1 MTTLSSSISRVLK
14 LGLAVGAC
22 AGVGG
27 CVIETYSDP
36 IVVPRPA
43 TMPTVAYVPTF
54 PEIGSSATQGAR
66 PATSSTTT
74 LAPGTHAVTTTQPAG
89 PVAIDARTRDQIG
102 QLARD
107 AILRRYPAAR
117 DAKLNDYLVLVGS
130 LVGIASS
137 NPNADFDFVLLD
149 TDQPV
154 AGATWP
160 KTLFVSRG
168 LLAKMED
175 ESELAGVLA
184 REITNLESGRAL
196 KAIGYLAD
204 APPAASKPTSQPQT
218 RPTTGAG
225 AAKSDGAT
233 PASAVLKPT
242 EIVTLTDAGLRQAG
256 QKLADVI
263 LKGSMGAE
271 AEQAADLEGARL
283 AAAAR
288 YAPDGYLRVLTR
300 IKSGAPNSP
309 EWARI
314 KALDEN
320 LPIIAKSH
328 PKSDVTLPHRFQE
341 YVKAARND

>member
-1 MTTLSSSISRVLK
+1 VTTLSSSISRVVK
-14 LGLAVGAC
+14 LGMAAGAC
-22 AGVGG
+22 ALIGG

-43 TMPTVAYVPTF
+43 TVP
-54 PEIGSSATQGAR
+54 ATTYAQGAASTTW
-66 PATSSTTT
+66 PATNPGGLPTTRPTTT

-102 QLARD
+102 QSARE

-160 KTLFVSRG
+160 KTVVVSRG
-168 LLAKMED
+168 LLTRMED

-196 KAIGYLAD
+196 KAIGYLAET
-204 APPAASKPTSQPQT
+204 PAATGKPTSQPQT
-218 RPTTGAG
+218 RPTTGAD
-225 AAKSDGAT
+225 SAT
-233 PASAVLKPT
+233 RASAVLKPAET
-242 EIVTLTDAGLRQAG
+242 VALTDSSLRQAG

-263 LKGSMGAE
+263 LRGSMGAE

-328 PKSDVTLPHRFQE
+328 PKADVTLPLRFQE
-341 YVKAARND
+341 YVKPKNEQ